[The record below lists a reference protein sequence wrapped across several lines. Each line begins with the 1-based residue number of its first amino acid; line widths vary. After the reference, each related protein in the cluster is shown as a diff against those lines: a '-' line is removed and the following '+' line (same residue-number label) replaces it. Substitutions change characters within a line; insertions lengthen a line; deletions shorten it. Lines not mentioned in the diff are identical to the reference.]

1 MTSLALTGSD
11 IALIGL
17 ALFWGLLVAFLC
29 YVLLKTADVLNS
41 TRLTVDAMREETVP
55 LLREVKGSVERA
67 NGHLD
72 RIGGVLD
79 SVGGIVGRVERLTG
93 LIEHAAAS
101 PLVKIV
107 SMGAGVRKAA
117 ERFGKRRSNGT
128 SSPPARAAWRLL
140 GRAGGRGG

>member
-1 MTSLALTGSD
+1 MTPLALTGSE

-41 TRLTVDAMREETVP
+41 TRTTIDAMREETVP

-72 RIGGVLD
+72 RVGGVLD

-93 LIEHAAAS
+93 LVEHAAAS
-101 PLVKIV
+101 PLMKVV

-117 ERFGKRRSNGT
+117 ERFTKRRTGP
-128 SSPPARAAWRLL
+128 PPATPSI
-140 GRAGGRGG
+140 

>member
-1 MTSLALTGSD
+1 MTLLALSGSE

-17 ALFWGLLVAFLC
+17 ALFWGLLVAFLS
-29 YVLLKTADVLNS
+29 YVLLKTADVLIA
-41 TRLTVDAMREETVP
+41 TRTTIDAMREETVP
-55 LLREVKGSVERA
+55 LLREIKGSVERT

-72 RIGGVLD
+72 RVGGVLD

-101 PLVKIV
+101 PLVKFV

-117 ERFGKRRSNGT
+117 ERFAKRRSSGT
-128 SSPPARAAWRLL
+128 PPATTPPV
-140 GRAGGRGG
+140 